1 MRWSMLAVLF
11 VVRLAMGYQFQSI
24 GSVSTQLVDTF
35 GFSYAQVG
43 TLIGLFLLPGVFM
56 ALPSGAMTRAATDK
70 TLLMVGA
77 AVMAVGSTV
86 MAFAEGPSQLYAGR
100 LLTGVGGTLFNLV
113 LTKMVSEWFF
123 GKEIITA
130 LSIMLVAWPIGIAM
144 GLLTQG
150 ALSIAF
156 GWQSVMAASTA
167 AALLALLLT
176 AGAYRAPPSN
186 VTASAAGPLRFAL
199 SGRESVHI
207 SVVGIGWAAFNA
219 SVIVLVSF
227 APDALVAKGWAA
239 AEARSAAS
247 LMMWASLVSLP
258 LGGRLMEK
266 FGYVTP
272 GIAGFLLA
280 AAGCAGAIFV
290 GWAPAAMFL
299 LFGLAA
305 GVPGGALM
313 ALTSQ
318 ATTPANRGPGLGVFY
333 TWYYAGMT
341 IAPAIAGWLRDT
353 LDQAG
358 APVLFAGA
366 LMVAT
371 VTTVLLLRLLQAR
384 WPIPSASPSPSP
396 P

>member
-1 MRWSMLAVLF
+1 MRWSMLAILF

-24 GSVSTQLVDTF
+24 GSVSAQLVDTF

-70 TLLMVGA
+70 TLLMIGA

-150 ALSIAF
+150 ALAIAF

-176 AGAYRAPPSN
+176 AGAYRAPPGN
-186 VTASAAGPLRFAL
+186 VTASTAGPLRFGL
-199 SGRESVHI
+199 PGREAVHI
-207 SVVGIGWAAFNA
+207 SIVGIGWAAFNA

-247 LMMWASLVSLP
+247 LMMWATLVSLP

-272 GIAGFLLA
+272 GIAGFLFL
-280 AAGCAGAIFV
+280 AAGCTGLIFM

-313 ALTSQ
+313 ALTTQ

-366 LMVAT
+366 LLVAT
-371 VTTVLLLRLLQAR
+371 VIMVLLLRLLQAR

>member
-1 MRWSMLAVLF
+1 MRWSMLAILF

-24 GSVSTQLVDTF
+24 GSVSAQLVDAF

-70 TLLMVGA
+70 TLLMIGA

-100 LLTGVGGTLFNLV
+100 LLTGVGATLFNLV

-130 LSIMLVAWPIGIAM
+130 LSIMLVAWPIGIAI

-150 ALSIAF
+150 AVAIAF

-176 AGAYRAPPSN
+176 AGAYRAPPGN
-186 VTASAAGPLRFAL
+186 ATAGDAGPLRFGL
-199 SGRESVHI
+199 PGREAVHI

-219 SVIVLVSF
+219 SLIVLVSF

-239 AEARSAAS
+239 AEARSTAS
-247 LMMWASLVSLP
+247 LMMWATLVSVP

-272 GIAGFLLA
+272 GIAGFLIL
-280 AAGCAGAIFV
+280 AAGCTCVIFV

-313 ALTSQ
+313 ALTTQ

-366 LMVAT
+366 LLVAT
-371 VTTVLLLRLLQAR
+371 VIMVLLLRLLQAR
-384 WPIPSASPSPSP
+384 WPSPSASPSPSP

>member
-1 MRWSMLAVLF
+1 MRWSMLAILF
-11 VVRLAMGYQFQSI
+11 VVRLAMGYQFQSV

-35 GFSYAQVG
+35 GFSYAEVG

-56 ALPSGAMTRAATDK
+56 ALPSGAMTRAASDK
-70 TLLMVGA
+70 TLLMIGA
-77 AVMAVGSTV
+77 AVMAAGSTV
-86 MAFAEGPSQLYAGR
+86 MAFAEAPAPLYTGR

-150 ALSIAF
+150 PVAIAF

-176 AGAYRAPPSN
+176 ATAYRAPPGL
-186 VTASAAGPLRFAL
+186 AAAGDAGPLRIGLPA
-199 SGRESVHI
+199 REAVHVSI
-207 SVVGIGWAAFNA
+207 VGIGWAAFNA
-219 SVIVLVSF
+219 SLIVLVSF
-227 APDALVAKGWAA
+227 APDALAARGWAA
-239 AEARSAAS
+239 ADARSTAS
-247 LMMWASLVSLP
+247 LMMWATLVSLP

-272 GIAGFLLA
+272 GIAGFLLL
-280 AAGCAGAIFV
+280 AAGSAWLIV
-290 GWAPAAMFL
+290 MGWAPAAML
-299 LFGLAA
+299 VLFGLAA
-305 GVPGGALM
+305 GVPGGALL

-341 IAPAIAGWLRDT
+341 IAPAVAGWLRDA
-353 LDQAG
+353 LREAG

-371 VTTVLLLRLLQAR
+371 VFTVLLLRVLQAR
-384 WPIPSASPSPSP
+384 WPIPATSP

>member
-1 MRWSMLAVLF
+1 MRWSMLAILF
-11 VVRLAMGYQFQSI
+11 IVRLAMGYQFQSI
-24 GSVSTQLVDTF
+24 ASVSTQLVDNF

-70 TLLMVGA
+70 TLLMIGA
-77 AVMAVGSTV
+77 AVMAAGSTV
-86 MAFAEGPSQLYAGR
+86 MAFAEAPTQLYTGR

-150 ALSIAF
+150 PVAIAF
-156 GWQSVMAASTA
+156 DWQSVMAASTA

-176 AGAYRAPPSN
+176 AGAYRAPPGN
-186 VTASAAGPLRFAL
+186 AAAGDAGPLRIGVP
-199 SGRESVHI
+199 GREAVHI
-207 SVVGIGWAAFNA
+207 SIVGIGWAAFNA
-219 SVIVLVSF
+219 SLIVLVSF

-239 AEARSAAS
+239 ADARSAAS
-247 LMMWASLVSLP
+247 LMMWATLVSLP

-272 GIAGFLLA
+272 GIAGFLLLA
-280 AAGCAGAIFV
+280 ASCACVIFK
-290 GWAPAAMFL
+290 GWAPAAMFV

-305 GVPGGALM
+305 GVPGGALL

-318 ATTPANRGPGLGVFY
+318 ATTPDNRGPGLGVFY

-341 IAPAIAGWLRDT
+341 IGPAVAGWLRDT
-353 LDQAG
+353 LQEPG

-371 VTTVLLLRLLQAR
+371 VFTVLLLRLLQAR
-384 WPIPSASPSPSP
+384 WPIPSPSPSP
-396 P
+396 Q